1 MPPTAL
7 HLLSRRPTGCHPSS
21 VLPLKSVMRSP
32 HAGGPVR
39 RSDGARVPDHV
50 TVCPSPLVIE
60 PVIRSPSSFPSN
72 VMSFGLLSHC
82 GGIAKRNA
90 PSVNSILAIGRAL
103 PPDPTNCPTSV
114 AVPDRSTSRQDGDV
128 CVPRWTTRSHRP
140 SRASDAFGDC
150 ARIPEYT
157 ALVSINAV
165 PNATRPIM
173 IPPRAQPRN
182 NPNISATDEH
192 S

>member
-21 VLPLKSVMRSP
+21 DLPLKSVMGWP
-32 HAGGPVR
+32 QTGLPVR

-50 TVCPSPLVIE
+50 TFWPSPIVIE
-60 PVIRSPSSFPSN
+60 PVMRSPSSRPSN
-72 VMSFGLLSHC
+72 VMSRGLLSHC
-82 GGIAKRNA
+82 GGMAKRNV

-114 AVPDRSTSRQDGDV
+114 ALPDRSTSSHDGDV

-140 SRASDAFGDC
+140 SSASDAARDC
-150 ARIPEYT
+150 A
-157 ALVSINAV
+157 SV
-165 PNATRPIM
+165 PDTP
-173 IPPRAQPRN
+173 PPRASTRRRSRCEQ
-182 NPNISATDEH
+182 S
-192 S
+192 